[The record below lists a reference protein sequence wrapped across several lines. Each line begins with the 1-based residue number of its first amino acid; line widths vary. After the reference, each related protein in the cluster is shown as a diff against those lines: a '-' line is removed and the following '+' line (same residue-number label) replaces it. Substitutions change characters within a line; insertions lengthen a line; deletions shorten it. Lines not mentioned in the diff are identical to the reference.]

1 MDRKEAIEYAKFR
14 LECHTKGDGEYT
26 DYGEFLVAAIEALQE
41 QERKWIP
48 VSERLPEDG
57 YGVLVTVNGKHNNIT
72 FVDALEIAEYDGDFG
87 WIVEGYPQWT
97 DTNVTAWQPLPE
109 PYKEGEQE

>member
-97 DTNVTAWQPLPE
+97 DPNVTAWQPLPE